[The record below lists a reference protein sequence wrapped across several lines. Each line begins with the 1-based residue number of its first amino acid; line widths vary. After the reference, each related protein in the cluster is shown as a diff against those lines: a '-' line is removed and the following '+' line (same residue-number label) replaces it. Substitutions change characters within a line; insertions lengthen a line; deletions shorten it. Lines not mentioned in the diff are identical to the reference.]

1 MELEIGKNSTKVLRP
16 NFQFPISMF
25 CERLL
30 MVLNNMKLNKR
41 EKYSVYAAAV
51 IICIFVL
58 IKFIVFPVIDK
69 RERVTRAIQVKTKI
83 LEEMIVLKS
92 KHDAISY
99 KADLSKSRFAKREK
113 NFTLFSLIDSLAGKA
128 AIKDHIVYMK
138 PSTSVAKNS
147 NYKISSVEIKLQNVT
162 LKDLIS
168 YLYMVETTDTNVFIN
183 RLSISKAGGQE
194 DLINAVLKVETIGI

>member
-1 MELEIGKNSTKVLRP
+1 V
-16 NFQFPISMF
+16 
-25 CERLL
+25 
-30 MVLNNMKLNKR
+30 VLNNMKLNRR

-51 IICIFVL
+51 IICVFVL
-58 IKFIVFPVIDK
+58 IKFIVFPIIDK

-83 LEEMIVLKS
+83 LEEMTALKS
-92 KHDAISY
+92 KYNAISNR
-99 KADLSKSRFAKREK
+99 ADSSKSRFAKREK

-147 NYKISSVEIKLQNVT
+147 SYKISSVEIKVQNIT
-162 LKDLIS
+162 LNELIS
-168 YLYMVETTDTNVFIN
+168 YLYMVETTDNNVFIN

-194 DLINAVLKVETIGI
+194 DLINAVLKVETIEI

>member
-1 MELEIGKNSTKVLRP
+1 
-16 NFQFPISMF
+16 
-25 CERLL
+25 
-30 MVLNNMKLNKR
+30 MKLNKR
-41 EKYSVYAAAV
+41 EKYSVYAATV

-83 LEEMIVLKS
+83 LEEMTALKS
-92 KHDAISY
+92 QYNAISNR
-99 KADLSKSRFAKREK
+99 ADLSKSRFAKREK

-138 PSTSVAKNS
+138 PSTSLAKNS
-147 NYKISSVEIKLQNVT
+147 NYNISSVEIKVQNIT
-162 LKDLIS
+162 LNELIS
-168 YLYMVETTDTNVFIN
+168 YLYMVETSNNIVFIK

-194 DLINAVLKVETIGI
+194 DLINAVLKVETIEI

>member
-1 MELEIGKNSTKVLRP
+1 
-16 NFQFPISMF
+16 
-25 CERLL
+25 
-30 MVLNNMKLNKR
+30 MVLNNMKLNRR

-99 KADLSKSRFAKREK
+99 KADLSKLRFAKREK